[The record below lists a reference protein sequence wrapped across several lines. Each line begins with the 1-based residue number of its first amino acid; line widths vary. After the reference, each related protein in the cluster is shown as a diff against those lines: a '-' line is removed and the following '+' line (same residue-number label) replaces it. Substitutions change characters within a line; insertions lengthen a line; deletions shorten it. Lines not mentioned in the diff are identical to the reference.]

1 MELLAVDKPT
11 NVIRALFGRLVSPSA
26 DLICGLGELVRQT
39 YDSWELSSE
48 EIADRH
54 TPLPYYVSYAT
65 DRARIATYGAIKGNG
80 ETKAATILG
89 HAASHVVAPAKFRFC
104 AQCAREDITHYG
116 EAYWR
121 RSFQLPGV
129 IVCPKHQL
137 SLRESSVPTR
147 PRSTREW
154 YAGNTLITASL
165 EDDSTQNPLWNGNP
179 HVLEVARR
187 SIHLLVSGSA
197 ESFPAMHEHYFA
209 LAQEAGL
216 TRPSGIVDPDALS
229 RGMKEMYGEDFLNA
243 TGLSVSAAQRLTWP
257 REMMVRARASFQPL
271 QHLLLSHFLEWYSTS
286 VKGKGQTL
294 TARQNFIC
302 PNPYANHGTGHVI
315 ERVKVEQ
322 TVEGRVGRGHCR
334 CGLKFSFQQ
343 CRVGTAEPEIARVHE
358 FGNDWREA
366 TRTMRRNGMSFSAIS
381 REMGVSVSTLKSM
394 VRRKY
399 ASDATA
405 TKADV
410 DIWRRDWELLLERVA
425 PLGHEAAQK
434 LNRGLYLRL
443 NRYDKAWLRESGRR
457 HWLKRSGGPRR
468 ERADWGGRDKV
479 WSEAL
484 RAAAAKLYASVPR
497 SKRVSR
503 AAIISEA
510 DVHQF
515 GQPALNRL
523 PLCQAVLSE
532 LEESMEQFQIR
543 RLEWGAQRL
552 FDSAEVLTAAKLLKL
567 ACIRKNLVTPLILS
581 TIARLTEE
589 FGARFL

>member
-1 MELLAVDKPT
+1 
-11 NVIRALFGRLVSPSA
+11 
-26 DLICGLGELVRQT
+26 
-39 YDSWELSSE
+39 
-48 EIADRH
+48 
-54 TPLPYYVSYAT
+54 
-65 DRARIATYGAIKGNG
+65 
-80 ETKAATILG
+80 
-89 HAASHVVAPAKFRFC
+89 
-104 AQCAREDITHYG
+104 
-116 EAYWR
+116 
-121 RSFQLPGV
+121 
-129 IVCPKHQL
+129 
-137 SLRESSVPTR
+137 
-147 PRSTREW
+147 
-154 YAGNTLITASL
+154 
-165 EDDSTQNPLWNGNP
+165 
-179 HVLEVARR
+179 
-187 SIHLLVSGSA
+187 
-197 ESFPAMHEHYFA
+197 
-209 LAQEAGL
+209 
-216 TRPSGIVDPDALS
+216 
-229 RGMKEMYGEDFLNA
+229 MYGEDFLNA